1 MSENVKQSLTYSL
14 GLIHGTRNV
23 LKRIRKQI
31 DQMSPPAGGQRLI
44 DFARLMEALNETEL
58 IKENGKFIITTPGEI
73 EFDWIP
79 ARRDE
84 IVEDIKFFL

>member
-1 MSENVKQSLTYSL
+1 
-14 GLIHGTRNV
+14 
-23 LKRIRKQI
+23 
-31 DQMSPPAGGQRLI
+31 
-44 DFARLMEALNETEL
+44 MEALNETEL

-79 ARRDE
+79 SRRDE